1 MLMPSRILLALCG
14 GLAMSTTALA
24 QANNAVEDF
33 FKGKT
38 IRIVVSSEPGGSYD
52 GYSRL
57 IARHLGKFI
66 PGHPQLVVQ
75 NMPGAGGLVAT
86 NWLYNVAQKDGTV
99 LGQIQ
104 RQIPLMQI
112 LGEQGTQFETAKFN
126 WIGSMASEA
135 TICVSRKDS
144 PVKTAEDLL
153 TKEMIVAGSGP
164 NSSENIPTVLN
175 NVLGTKFK
183 VISGYPSQTA
193 GTLSVER
200 GETTGVCT
208 TYSSLLVRNK
218 HWFEGPDKF
227 NILMQAGLRRH
238 SDLPNVP
245 LAMELASKPEDKALF
260 ELFDTPLQIGRPYVM
275 PPGVPAERVKAI
287 RTAFNQMVKDK
298 DFITENE
305 KEGRELEY
313 IDGDAMQDLYERL
326 GKTPKAMIDRLKE
339 ALKPKGPVTMAKVE
353 APKAVEGA
361 IAELE
366 ENGAKITLKLSDGKM
381 YKAALSGSRTDLQI
395 AGKKGE
401 RKDLKLGQVCAV
413 TAPAEGQEASAV
425 ACK

>member
-1 MLMPSRILLALCG
+1 MTSKFLLALCG
-14 GLAMSTTALA
+14 GLALSTPALA

-57 IARHLGKFI
+57 VARHLGKFL
-66 PGHPQLVVQ
+66 PGNPQFVVQ

-86 NWLYNVAQKDGTV
+86 NWLYNVAPKDGTV

-135 TICVSRKDS
+135 TICLSRHDS
-144 PVKTAEDLL
+144 PVKTAGDLMKQEL
-153 TKEMIVAGSGP
+153 IVAGSGP

-193 GTLSVER
+193 GTLAVER
-200 GETTGVCT
+200 GEASGVCT

-218 HWFEGPDKF
+218 HWFEGPNKV
-227 NILMQAGLRRH
+227 NILLQAGLHRH
-238 SDLPNVP
+238 PDLPNVP
-245 LAMELASKPEDKALF
+245 LAMELATNPEDKALF
-260 ELFDTPLQIGRPYVM
+260 ELFDTPLQIGPALCAAAGRAGRTGEGNPHRVQ
-275 PPGVPAERVKAI
+275 PDGQGQGLRRREHQGRTRAGVYR
-287 RTAFNQMVKDK
+287 R
-298 DFITENE
+298 
-305 KEGRELEY
+305 RR
-313 IDGDAMQDLYERL
+313 DAGPLRAPRQD
-326 GKTPKAMIDRLKE
+326 
-339 ALKPKGPVTMAKVE
+339 
-353 APKAVEGA
+353 AP
-361 IAELE
+361 
-366 ENGAKITLKLSDGKM
+366 
-381 YKAALSGSRTDLQI
+381 SRWSI
-395 AGKKGE
+395 G
-401 RKDLKLGQVCAV
+401 
-413 TAPAEGQEASAV
+413 
-425 ACK
+425 

>member
-1 MLMPSRILLALCG
+1 MTSKFLLALCG
-14 GLAMSTTALA
+14 GLALSTTALA
-24 QANNAVEDF
+24 QADNAVEDF

-57 IARHLGKFI
+57 VARHLGKFL
-66 PGHPQLVVQ
+66 PGNPQFVVQ

-86 NWLYNVAQKDGTV
+86 NWLYNVAPKDGTV

-135 TICVSRKDS
+135 TICLSRHDS
-144 PVKTAEDLL
+144 PVKTAGDLMKQEL
-153 TKEMIVAGSGP
+153 IVAGSGP

-175 NVLGTKFK
+175 NVLGAKFK

-193 GTLSVER
+193 GTLAVER
-200 GETTGVCT
+200 GEASGVCT

-218 HWFEGPDKF
+218 HWFEGPNKV
-227 NILMQAGLRRH
+227 NILLQAGLHRH
-238 SDLPNVP
+238 PDLPNVP
-245 LAMELASKPEDKALF
+245 LAMELASNPEDKALF
-260 ELFDTPLQIGRPYVM
+260 ELFDTPLQIGRPYVL
-275 PPGVPAERVKAI
+275 PPGVPAERVNAI

-298 DFITENE
+298 DFISENT

-326 GKTPKAMIDRLKE
+326 GKTPKAMIDRLKD
-339 ALKPKGPVTMAKVE
+339 ALKPNCPVVLAKVE
-353 APKAVEGA
+353 PPKPVEGA
-361 IAELE
+361 IAEIE
-366 ENGAKITLKLSDGKM
+366 DNGAKITIKLSDGKTF
-381 YKAALSGSRTDLQI
+381 KTSLSGSRTNLEI

-401 RKDLKLGQVCAV
+401 RKELKVGQVCAV
-413 TAPAEGQEASAV
+413 TAPADGQEASVV

>member
-1 MLMPSRILLALCG
+1 MISRILLALCG
-14 GLAMSTTALA
+14 LTVSTAALA
-24 QANNAVEDF
+24 QSDKAVEDF

-57 IARHLGKFI
+57 VARHLGKFL
-66 PGHPQLVVQ
+66 PGNPQFIVQ

-86 NWLYNVAQKDGTV
+86 NWLYNVAPKDGAV

-135 TICVSRKDS
+135 TICLSRHDN
-144 PVKTAEDLL
+144 PVKTAGDLMKQEL
-153 TKEMIVAGSGP
+153 IVAGSGP

-193 GTLSVER
+193 GTLAVER
-200 GETTGVCT
+200 GEAHGACT

-218 HWFEGPDKF
+218 HWFEGPNKV
-227 NILMQAGLRRH
+227 NILLQAGLHRH
-238 SDLPNVP
+238 PDLPNVP

-260 ELFDTPLQIGRPYVM
+260 ELFDTPLQIGRPYVL

-287 RTAFNQMVKDK
+287 RAAFNQMVKDK
-298 DFITENE
+298 DFIAENT

-313 IDGDAMQDLYERL
+313 IDGDAMQALYERL
-326 GKTPKAMIDRLKE
+326 GQMPATMIDRLKD
-339 ALKPKGPVTMAKVE
+339 ALKPKGPVVMAKVE
-353 APKAVEGA
+353 APKPMEGP
-361 IAELE
+361 ISEVE
-366 ENGAKITLKLSDGKM
+366 ENGSKITIKLNDGKL
-381 YKAALSGSRTDLQI
+381 YKTSISGSRTNLQI

-401 RKDLKLGQVCAV
+401 RKDLKLGQLCAV

>member
-1 MLMPSRILLALCG
+1 MTSRILLALFG
-14 GLAMSTTALA
+14 GLAMSTTVLA
-24 QANNAVEDF
+24 QTDKAVEEF

-57 IARHLGKFI
+57 IARHLGKFV
-66 PGHPQLVVQ
+66 PGQPQFVVQ

-86 NWLYNVAQKDGTV
+86 NWLYNVAPKDGTV

-112 LGEQGTQFETAKFN
+112 LGESGTQFETAKFN

-135 TICVSRKDS
+135 TISLSRHDS
-144 PVKTAEDLL
+144 AVKTAQDAM
-153 TKEMIVAGSGP
+153 TKELIVAGSGP

-183 VISGYPSQTA
+183 VISGYPSQTV

-200 GETTGVCT
+200 GETGGVCT

-218 HWFEGPDKF
+218 HWFDGPNKV
-227 NILMQAGLRRH
+227 NILMQAGLQRH
-238 SDLPNVP
+238 TDLPNVP
-245 LAMELASKPEDKALF
+245 LAMELATNPEDKALF

-287 RTAFNQMVKDK
+287 RTAFNQLVKDK

-313 IDGDAMQDLYERL
+313 IDGDAMQDLYQRL
-326 GKTPKAMIDRLKE
+326 GKTPPAMIDRLKD
-339 ALKPKGPVTMAKVE
+339 ALKPKSPVTMAKIE
-353 APKAVEGA
+353 PPKAVEGA
-361 IAELE
+361 IAEIE
-366 ENGAKITLKLSDGKM
+366 DNGAKITLKLGDGRT

-401 RKDLKLGQVCAV
+401 RKELNVGQICAV

-425 ACK
+425 TCK